1 MSALLLVSLVL
12 GQASGPVDVSAVK
25 SKLKALTDG
34 RGLYIVYNSEEP
46 NGEMLFSGDGKTLY
60 QNRVAGGLRAEEQWN
75 AILWDPRVPPTSSRP
90 DVAMRDDGRVY
101 ELSCGKRTVPLTVV
115 AEADLKRLV
124 DGATFLS
131 PRWTRRPERLMR
143 DDAGNYFFV
152 DRLRTEDS
160 HDRRDFRVFRGPRGK
175 MKQLPLKDIVDD
187 SEGTIFATKDGT
199 LRLISSS
206 SSDRP
211 ILKWIV
217 GKKETSLIDVPLEDN
232 ARMIYLDLGPYSGQP
247 LGTPCD
253 GYL

>member
-1 MSALLLVSLVL
+1 MSALLLLTLVL
-12 GQASGPVDVSAVK
+12 AQTAEPVDVSAVK

-34 RGLYIVYNSEEP
+34 RGLYIVYNSEDP
-46 NGEMLFSGDGKTLY
+46 SSHMLFSGDGKKLY
-60 QNRVAGGLRAEEQWN
+60 QNRVSGGYRSAEQWN
-75 AILWDPRVPPTSSRP
+75 ALFWDPRVPPTSSRP
-90 DVAMRDDGRVY
+90 DVSMRDEGRVY
-101 ELSCGKRTVPLTVV
+101 ELSCGKRTVPLTLVS
-115 AEADLKRLV
+115 EADLKPLI
-124 DGATFLS
+124 DGASFLA

-206 SSDRP
+206 GSDRP
-211 ILKWIV
+211 VLKWIV
-217 GKKETSLIDVPLEDN
+217 GKKETPLTEVPLEDN
-232 ARMIYLDLGPYSGQP
+232 ARMIYIDLGPYSGQP